1 MKRGKRTCRK
11 ASTNIR
17 MKKQFASGRSSIW
30 NSLLHE
36 IRSRTGYQWCETSW
50 SGRGQ
55 VGYRGQIVH
64 ISHKANGRYKI
75 LEDGKTYYYTD
86 EMFDRPKNLICKSLL

>member
-1 MKRGKRTCRK
+1 MSKSKYKYKNGE
-11 ASTNIR
+11 AIR
-17 MKKQFASGRSSIW
+17 VREDLQSGVVYYMRSGPEPDANGI
-30 NSLLHE
+30 
-36 IRSRTGYQWCETSW
+36 ETSW